1 MEQMTPKKKTLW
13 DKLWIAYA
21 VIVILILAIGCY
33 FFLLPLYKA
42 MRYGW
47 LIIDTD
53 SGCYLVGQQG
63 DVREGSIH
71 YHIRDGVYTIKSDK
85 HPDKSWTLLTTG
97 HSFKAEMPSGTCASV
112 LDPRLER
119 TFSCK
124 GCAEAYWFTDAPE

>member
-1 MEQMTPKKKTLW
+1 MEQSKHKRMPLS

-21 VIVILILAIGCY
+21 VIVILILAIGAY
-33 FFLLPLYKA
+33 PIYKA
-42 MRYGW
+42 MRHGW
-47 LIIDTD
+47 LIIESD

-63 DVREGSIH
+63 DAREGRIH

-85 HPDKSWTLLTTG
+85 HPDKSWTLITTG
-97 HSFKAEMPSGTCASV
+97 HSFKATMPSGTCASV

-124 GCAEAYWFTDAPE
+124 DCAEAYWVTDSPE